1 MWLQPWVFC
10 AGTAQVGQGVVWYLM
25 YSKDALSS
33 ALSSFV
39 FRGGPHSTYSPC
51 HVWRHRLQK
60 ANRQSSQ
67 TRRRLERFGGLV
79 GSMDASSSSDSSSA
93 SSSAVAVAKVGVI
106 IGFVCFFDRAAPWQ
120 KLLGQYTVLLSFS
133 SSILCLIVTYRLT
146 ISCSNGIRRS
156 SLGSKVTFGFRLR
169 PDLANSSSR
178 FLAHPGSRHLTES
191 RSPSVMAL
199 L

>member
-10 AGTAQVGQGVVWYLM
+10 AGAAQVGQGVVWNLM
-25 YSKDALSS
+25 YSREALSS

-106 IGFVCFFDRAAPWQ
+106 IGFVCF
-120 KLLGQYTVLLSFS
+120 
-133 SSILCLIVTYRLT
+133 SIVRLPDK
-146 ISCSNGIRRS
+146 N
-156 SLGSKVTFGFRLR
+156 SLGSIPCSYHSQV
-169 PDLANSSSR
+169 
-178 FLAHPGSRHLTES
+178 
-191 RSPSVMAL
+191 RSCVS
-199 L
+199 

>member
-10 AGTAQVGQGVVWYLM
+10 AGTAHVGHGVVWNLI
-25 YSKDALSS
+25 YSREALSS
-33 ALSSFV
+33 ALSSLA

-51 HVWRHRLQK
+51 QDWRQRLQK
-60 ANRQSSQ
+60 ANKQSSQ
-67 TRRRLERFGGLV
+67 TRRRLARFGGLV
-79 GSMDASSSSDSSSA
+79 GSMVAISSSDSSSA
-93 SSSAVAVAKVGVI
+93 SSSADTKVGVI
-106 IGFVCFFDRAAPWQ
+106 SGFLCFFDRAAPWQ

-133 SSILCLIVTYRLT
+133 SSILCLMVTYRLT

-156 SLGSKVTFGFRLR
+156 SLGVKVTFGFRFR
-169 PDLANSSSR
+169 PDLASSSSR
-178 FLAHPGSRHLTES
+178 LLAHPGSRHFTES